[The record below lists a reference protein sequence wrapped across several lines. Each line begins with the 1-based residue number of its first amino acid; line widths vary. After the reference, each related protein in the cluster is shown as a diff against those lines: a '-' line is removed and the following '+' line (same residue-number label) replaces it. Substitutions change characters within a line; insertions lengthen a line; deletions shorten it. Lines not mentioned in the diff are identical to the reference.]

1 MRILH
6 TSDWHLN
13 ERLKGIERQPDIV
26 ARLEEIAGYLDEH
39 QVDVM
44 LVSGDMFSQTTRM
57 SELKKAMDDVNR
69 VFKPFLL
76 RGGTIV
82 SISGNHD
89 NEDFFSLLRVTLDLA
104 APIDPRQ
111 TGPRPGGRLDMFS
124 QPGILELAGKAVQ
137 RWQIRVLTYPP

>member
-44 LVSGDMFSQTTRM
+44 LVSGDMFSQTTCIN
-57 SELKKAMDDVNR
+57 ELKKAMDDVNR
-69 VFKPFLL
+69 IFKPFLL
-76 RGGTIV
+76 RGGTSF
-82 SISGNHD
+82 SISDHHD
-89 NEDFFSLLRVTLDLA
+89 NEDFFYLLRATVDLT
-104 APIDPRQ
+104 PR
-111 TGPRPGGRLDMFS
+111 
-124 QPGILELAGKAVQ
+124 I
-137 RWQIRVLTYPP
+137 